1 MKPQSK
7 VTPPHID
14 GHTDSSDI
22 ADMFRDK
29 YQILFNSVPSDTSH
43 VYDFLNEAVRRDDA
57 GDYDI
62 TTGIIDKA
70 ISRLKSEKNDGD
82 KGLWSNLV
90 IHSTPEWRYLLSYV
104 ISSLFI
110 HGHYPDELLLSTIS
124 SLPKDRYGDVCD
136 SGKYRGISLSSCI
149 TKIIDW
155 VILL

>member
-1 MKPQSK
+1 MNVPWTHWLPVICDLRSELRQIWTNLKPQSK

-43 VYDFLNEAVRRDDA
+43 IYDFLNEAVRRDDA

-90 IHSTPEWRYLLSYV
+90 IHFDTRME
-104 ISSLFI
+104 IFI
-110 HGHYPDELLLSTIS
+110 ELRNI
-124 SLPKDRYGDVCD
+124 
-136 SGKYRGISLSSCI
+136 
-149 TKIIDW
+149 
-155 VILL
+155 